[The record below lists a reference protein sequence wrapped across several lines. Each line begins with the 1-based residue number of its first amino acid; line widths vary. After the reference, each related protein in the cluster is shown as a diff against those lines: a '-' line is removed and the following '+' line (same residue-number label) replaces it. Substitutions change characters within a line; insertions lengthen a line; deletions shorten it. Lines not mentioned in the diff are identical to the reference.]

1 MATRLLASGDF
12 SAGDGS
18 YARRARDCTMRASA
32 RACSSP
38 LEEATREARSSSV
51 MRDAFESWPPLAR
64 ADACRAH
71 ADSTARFCLQP
82 PGDTIPRAGIV
93 DALSVGCIPV
103 FFHPQ
108 QQRLWPRHWNASQAS
123 LLFDWSTIR
132 GNASQVLHTL
142 LAMPAE
148 RVGALHRAAADAARN
163 MYYRGEVGE
172 RRSRDAVDVLVDV
185 LVREL

>member
-1 MATRLLASGDF
+1 M
-12 SAGDGS
+12 
-18 YARRARDCTMRASA
+18 
-32 RACSSP
+32 
-38 LEEATREARSSSV
+38 
-51 MRDAFESWPPLAR
+51 
-64 ADACRAH
+64 
-71 ADSTARFCLQP
+71 
-82 PGDTIPRAGIV
+82 

-123 LLFDWSTIR
+123 LLFDWSTMR

-148 RVGALHRAAADAARN
+148 RVEALHRAAADAARN